1 MPRPSEKDSCL
12 GDINLSLREDGPD
25 RRPLNFTVDYEDTM
39 KTWDLS
45 EKVTI
50 GNLEVKKIQ
59 ISPVSAVVEFDTL
72 SDEEVEFEDISP
84 ELKDGNQVNWNAMS
98 QNSQEDGVKSLR
110 VLWKSVVDLD
120 EIEAIVVNGTSIP
133 L

>member
-1 MPRPSEKDSCL
+1 
-12 GDINLSLREDGPD
+12 
-25 RRPLNFTVDYEDTM
+25 M
-39 KTWDLS
+39 KTWELKETAS
-45 EKVTI
+45 I
-50 GNLEVKKIQ
+50 GNAEIKKVQ
-59 ISPVSAVVEFDTL
+59 ISPVSAVVEYDTL

>member
-1 MPRPSEKDSCL
+1 MIHEETAGNGSYDELFGGEWS
-12 GDINLSLREDGPD
+12 LS
-25 RRPLNFTVDYEDTM
+25 FTVDYEDTM
-39 KTWDLS
+39 KTWELKETAS
-45 EKVTI
+45 I
-50 GNLEVKKIQ
+50 GNAEIKKVQ
-59 ISPVSAVVEFDTL
+59 ISPVSAVVEYDTL
-72 SDEEVEFEDISP
+72 SDEEVEFEDISL
-84 ELKDGNQVNWNAMS
+84 ELKDGNQVKWNAMS